1 MEQHETRAHHP
12 DDFKPERAPQLAFPD
27 DDWQWFR
34 DACADFGIPD
44 PDVHRETL
52 QRLYSHLVHV
62 NAWLNLTRITDARG
76 YLKFHVLDSLSVL
89 SLVTNFTAPG
99 DIVLDLGSG
108 GGYPGLPL
116 MTWLPDR
123 HFVLVDSRPKKVA
136 FLAETIRLTGC
147 GPAQALA
154 FRGREVAHFA
164 PQLHNACRLVTAR
177 AVGKAAELL
186 TDCAELLDD
195 GGYFLCLKGQS
206 YPTQEREHFLR
217 TLPAAG
223 FELLDEI
230 PIALDEEDPDRWCV
244 VTSRLAGH
252 GRRKKPARRR

>member
-1 MEQHETRAHHP
+1 MEQHETRAYDP
-12 DDFKPERAPQLAFPD
+12 DDFKPERAPHLAFPD

-44 PDVHRETL
+44 PDAHRETL

-136 FLAETIRLTGC
+136 FLAELPDYGLDLFTNKKSKSDPTVALEVLTALKPILEGIADWTEDDLKNALVAEAERT
-147 GPAQALA
+147 GRKNATVLWPLRIALA
-154 FRGREVAHFA
+154 GLAVTPGGAIEIAWLLGRDESLRRLDVA
-164 PQLHNACRLVTAR
+164 
-177 AVGKAAELL
+177 
-186 TDCAELLDD
+186 
-195 GGYFLCLKGQS
+195 
-206 YPTQEREHFLR
+206 
-217 TLPAAG
+217 
-223 FELLDEI
+223 
-230 PIALDEEDPDRWCV
+230 
-244 VTSRLAGH
+244 LA
-252 GRRKKPARRR
+252 KLQQA